1 MTTNT
6 MTNLNPTPPARKNAR
21 HPKGRA
27 IGGRALIAALTMSA
41 TLGGWILIAHDA
53 QDATTTAEPAA
64 TTVDASGAITLAPL
78 PTVAPPPANLDQI
91 ASSAAQPGDSSLL
104 QAAPSF
110 SLPRGTMFSPLARSR
125 SSN

>member
-1 MTTNT
+1 

-21 HPKGRA
+21 HLKGRA

-53 QDATTTAEPAA
+53 QDATSTAEPAA
-64 TTVDASGAITLAPL
+64 TVAASGAVTLAPL

-91 ASSAAQPGDSSLL
+91 ASSAAEPGDSSVL

>member
-1 MTTNT
+1 
-6 MTNLNPTPPARKNAR
+6 MTNLNSNPTSPARTHAR

-27 IGGRALIAALTMSA
+27 RGGRALIAALAMST

-53 QDATTTAEPAA
+53 QDATATAEPAA
-64 TTVDASGAITLAPL
+64 TVAASGAVTLAPL
-78 PTVAPPPANLDQI
+78 PTVAPPLANLDQI

-104 QAAPSF
+104 QAAPTF